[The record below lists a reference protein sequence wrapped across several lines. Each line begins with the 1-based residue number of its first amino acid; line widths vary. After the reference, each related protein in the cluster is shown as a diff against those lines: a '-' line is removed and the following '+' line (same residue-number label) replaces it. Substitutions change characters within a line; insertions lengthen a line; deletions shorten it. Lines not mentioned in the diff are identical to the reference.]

1 MFLWFVA
8 SICSV
13 LLAACATS
21 KPEPTVTAQAN
32 TDPYVMVNRLTWGAT
47 QTAVEELS
55 RQGLAQYLNA
65 QLRPQSR
72 TMPVVLQDQIDSMT
86 IEKTPLLELVQQL
99 DKMRKDADALTLDEA
114 KKTAQQAYQQ
124 ELSRLQREAATRH
137 LLRALYSPKQV
148 QEQMTWF
155 WLNHFSVHQGKGN
168 VRAMLGDYE
177 ENAIRVHAL
186 GNFRD
191 LLGAVVTH
199 PAMLRYLD
207 NDQNAVGR
215 ISENFARELLEL
227 HTLGV
232 NGGFAQRDV
241 QELARVLTGHG
252 INISPSSPALKKEL
266 QAYYLRRGL
275 YEFNPARHDF
285 GDKVLLGKPLTGRG
299 AEALKESLDRLS
311 QHPSTAAFISRKLA
325 VYWLADEPPL
335 ALVNQMAKEF
345 SQSKGDIA
353 AVLKVLFTAP
363 EFAAASGKKFKDP
376 MRFVL
381 SSVRLAYDQKAVL
394 NVGPMLNWLNRMGE
408 PLYGR
413 VSPDGYPLLGNAWD
427 SAGQMATRF
436 EIAKAI
442 GSGSAGLFKVDGP
455 QAQERPAFPQLSNAL
470 YYQAIEK
477 TLTPSTRKALE
488 DAASPQE
495 WGTFLLSSP
504 EMMYR

>member
-1 MFLWFVA
+1 MFLWFAA

-21 KPEPTVTAQAN
+21 KPEPTVTAQAS

-86 IEKTPLLELVQQL
+86 IEKTPLLDLVQQL

-177 ENAIRVHAL
+177 ENAIRAHAL

-215 ISENFARELLEL
+215 INENFARELLEL

-232 NGGFAQRDV
+232 NGGYAQRDV

-252 INISPSSPALKKEL
+252 INISPSSPALKK
-266 QAYYLRRGL
+266 
-275 YEFNPARHDF
+275 
-285 GDKVLLGKPLTGRG
+285 
-299 AEALKESLDRLS
+299 
-311 QHPSTAAFISRKLA
+311 
-325 VYWLADEPPL
+325 
-335 ALVNQMAKEF
+335 
-345 SQSKGDIA
+345 
-353 AVLKVLFTAP
+353 
-363 EFAAASGKKFKDP
+363 
-376 MRFVL
+376 
-381 SSVRLAYDQKAVL
+381 
-394 NVGPMLNWLNRMGE
+394 
-408 PLYGR
+408 
-413 VSPDGYPLLGNAWD
+413 
-427 SAGQMATRF
+427 
-436 EIAKAI
+436 
-442 GSGSAGLFKVDGP
+442 
-455 QAQERPAFPQLSNAL
+455 
-470 YYQAIEK
+470 
-477 TLTPSTRKALE
+477 
-488 DAASPQE
+488 
-495 WGTFLLSSP
+495 
-504 EMMYR
+504 